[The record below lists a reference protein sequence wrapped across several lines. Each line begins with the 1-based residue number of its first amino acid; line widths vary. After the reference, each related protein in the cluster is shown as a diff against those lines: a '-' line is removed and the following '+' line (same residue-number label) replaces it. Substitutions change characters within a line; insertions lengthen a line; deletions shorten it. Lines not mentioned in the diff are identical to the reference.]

1 MLYLYKVTE
10 NISHNLFHWTL
21 PLSRKIGT
29 TASQGRMTGHT
40 PLPVGLHTSRHCSN
54 WMRLTRRVNVVAG
67 FIQLC
72 VRSQIFFPNTFE
84 QLNVLML
91 AIEYLSNI
99 FLIYQIISCT
109 NYQYYYQNLDP
120 QPCLFM
126 VASGAEHKAGRQVW
140 AGRGYGSQRQLI
152 VHLIPARGR
161 VQLIKMWGTNFD

>member
-1 MLYLYKVTE
+1 M
-10 NISHNLFHWTL
+10 
-21 PLSRKIGT
+21 
-29 TASQGRMTGHT
+29 
-40 PLPVGLHTSRHCSN
+40 
-54 WMRLTRRVNVVAG
+54 VAG

-109 NYQYYYQNLDP
+109 NNQYYYQNMDP

-140 AGRGYGSQRQLI
+140 AGLGYGSQRQLI

-161 VQLIKMWGTNFD
+161 VQLIKM

>member
-1 MLYLYKVTE
+1 
-10 NISHNLFHWTL
+10 
-21 PLSRKIGT
+21 
-29 TASQGRMTGHT
+29 MTGHT
-40 PLPVGLHTSRHCSN
+40 PLPVSLHTSRHCSN
-54 WMRLTRRVNVVAG
+54 WMRLTRWVNTVAG

-72 VRSQIFFPNTFE
+72 VQSQIFFPNTFE

-140 AGRGYGSQRQLI
+140 AGLGYGSQRQLI

-161 VQLIKMWGTNFD
+161 VQWIILRNKFWLIVKIELSEHN